1 VNRTLSTL
9 GALAAA
15 ALLGAFVWACSPSAA
30 PRSSPAA
37 TASSAPAPGA
47 PAAPP
52 SGTPGVG
59 QHQRLNP
66 NVIEEDETHFVERFP
81 KKEYIRVDERH
92 IRSPIVPLPIEFFK
106 EDADYYY
113 VWTPKAIPE
122 QVAAAELSRRGV
134 TPTPTPPARTPVAP
148 LADFEDLPALQGTAS
163 VRFEIMRDT
172 GLPPQGL
179 WRASFVMADMNGDG
193 ILDIVAPPARLGG
206 DSKPHVWLGDG
217 KGHYTVWPLTFLEGG
232 KPNTQFAVDYGGVA
246 AGDIDGD
253 GKMDFVTTSHNGGIV
268 AYFGDGTGSFTVSR
282 TGLPQREF
290 SGQGVALA
298 DVNGDGKLDIIAARD
313 VLDNSGGSSQDPV
326 DLNQVR
332 VYLSTGNRAWQFR
345 DKSLPGGAYSYSMT
359 AWDFDGDKQ
368 TDVLTGS
375 HVFAAQT
382 LLWKNTG
389 TGAMTPIAFPE
400 LESYA
405 FHFGTRPGT
414 FGRDRRPAFAD
425 AYSKFM
431 QEPLRSA
438 VGVNVYS
445 LKDGSWT
452 AHRVFR
458 KKGGNAFLYAV
469 AMGDLNADGLDDVVF
484 PDNELKKVRI
494 FLQTADGRFA
504 EIPAAQEPPI
514 DSPAQCIRIADVN
527 GDGRPDLV
535 ISKTIASSSPS
546 DPGGWTIYLNRP

>member
-37 TASSAPAPGA
+37 TASGASA

-59 QHQRLNP
+59 PHQRLNP

-92 IRSPIVPLPIEFFK
+92 IRSPIVPLPIEFYK

-122 QVAAAELSRRGV
+122 QVAAEQLSRRGV
-134 TPTPTPPARTPVAP
+134 TPTPTPLARTPVAP

-163 VRFEIMRDT
+163 VRFEILPNT

-206 DSKPHVWLGDG
+206 DSKPHIWLGDG
-217 KGHYTVWPLTFLEGG
+217 KGHYTVWPLTFLEAG
-232 KPNTQFAVDYGGVA
+232 KPNPQFAVDYGGIA

-282 TGLPQREF
+282 SGLPQREF
-290 SGQGVALA
+290 SSQGVALI
-298 DVNGDGKLDIIAARD
+298 DVNGDGKLDIVASRD
-313 VLDNSGGSSQDPV
+313 VLDNSGGSAQDPV

-332 VYLSTGNRAWQFR
+332 VYLYTGNRAWQFR

-359 AWDFDGDKQ
+359 AWDFDGDHKV
-368 TDVLTGS
+368 DLLTGS

-405 FHFGTRPGT
+405 FHFSTRPGT

-445 LKDGSWT
+445 LKDGAWT
-452 AHRVFR
+452 VHRVFR

-469 AMGDLNADGLDDVVF
+469 AMGDLNGDGLDDVVF

-514 DSPAQCIRIADVN
+514 DSPAQCIRIVDVN

-546 DPGGWTIYLNRP
+546 DPGGWTVYWNRP

>member
-9 GALAAA
+9 GALAGA
-15 ALLGAFVWACSPSAA
+15 ALLGVFVWACSPSAA
-30 PRSSPAA
+30 PK
-37 TASSAPAPGA
+37 SAPAGTSAAA

-52 SGTPGVG
+52 PGTPGVG
-59 QHQRLNP
+59 AHQRLNP

-92 IRSPIVPLPIEFFK
+92 IRSPIVPLPVEFFK

-122 QVAAAELSRRGV
+122 QVAAEQLSRRAV
-134 TPTPTPPARTPVAP
+134 SPTPTPPARTPVVPVAE
-148 LADFEDLPALQGTAS
+148 FEDLPAVQGTS
-163 VRFEIMRDT
+163 GVRFEALANT
-172 GLPPQGL
+172 GLPTQGL

-206 DSKPHVWLGDG
+206 DNKPHVWLGDG
-217 KGHYTVWPLTFLEGG
+217 KGHYTAWPLTFLEGG
-232 KPNTQFAVDYGGVA
+232 KPNAQFAVDYGGIA

-253 GKMDFVTTSHNGGIV
+253 GRMDFVTSSHNGGIV
-268 AYFGDGTGSFTVSR
+268 AYFGDGAGSFTVSR

-290 SGQGVALA
+290 SSQAVALV
-298 DVNGDGKLDIIAARD
+298 DVNGDGKLDIVASRD
-313 VLDNSGGSSQDPV
+313 VLDNSGGSAQDPV

-332 VYLSTGNRAWQFR
+332 VYLYTGSRAWQFR

-359 AWDFDGDKQ
+359 PWDFDGDKK
-368 TDVLTGS
+368 TDLLTGS

-400 LESYA
+400 LETYA

-414 FGRDRRPAFAD
+414 FGRDRRPAFVD

-438 VGVNVYS
+438 IGVNVYS
-445 LKDGSWT
+445 LQNGSWA

-469 AMGDLNADGLDDVVF
+469 AMGDVNGDGLDDVVF
-484 PDNELKKVRI
+484 PDNETKKVRI
-494 FLQTADGRFA
+494 FLQTPDGRFA

-546 DPGGWTIYLNRP
+546 DPGGWTVYLNRP